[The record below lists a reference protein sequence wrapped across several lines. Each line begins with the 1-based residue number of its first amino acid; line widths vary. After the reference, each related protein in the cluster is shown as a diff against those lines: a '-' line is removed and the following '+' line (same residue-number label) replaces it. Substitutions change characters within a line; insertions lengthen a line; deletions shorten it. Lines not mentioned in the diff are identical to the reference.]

1 MSSCD
6 FLIVGAGMAGAS
18 AGYELA
24 PRGRVIL
31 LEREDA
37 PGYHSTGRSAAQFL
51 ESYGNAAVR
60 RLTHASR
67 AFFAHPPEGF
77 AEHALLTPR
86 GALFVARAE
95 GRETLEATLTE
106 VRALVGTAHPLGV
119 DEAIARVPVLRRD
132 YVAAAFYEPDSMDMD
147 VAAIHQSY
155 LKGLRR
161 RGGRMVADA
170 EIRRLS
176 RVGPTWEGE
185 TRDGRFS
192 APIVINAAG
201 AWCDEIA
208 RLAGVPPL
216 GLTPKR
222 RTAITFDPPPGLDAS
237 GWPLVIDVEETF
249 YFKPETGRI
258 LASPA
263 DETPVAAS
271 DVQPEE
277 LDVALTVDR
286 VERATTLSVPRIAH
300 KWAGLR
306 TSSPDKTPVVGME
319 ETAPGFVWLAGQGG
333 YGITTAPAL
342 ARAAASLLLE
352 GRLPEDLARLG
363 LTREALGPSRFRREA
378 HPPRAR
384 AGPDERGKST

>member
-1 MSSCD
+1 MSTCD

-24 PRGRVIL
+24 GHGRVIL
-31 LEREDA
+31 LEREEA

-67 AFFAHPPEGF
+67 AFFEHPPGGF

-86 GALFVARAE
+86 GALFVARE
-95 GRETLEATLTE
+95 EQRETLEATLAE
-106 VRALVGTAHPLGV
+106 VQALVGTAREL
-119 DEAIARVPVLRRD
+119 DAIQAIERVPVLRRD

-147 VAAIHQSY
+147 VAAIHQGY

-161 RGGRMVADA
+161 RGGRVVTDA
-170 EIRRLS
+170 EVGRLS
-176 RVGPTWEGE
+176 RVGQAWEVQ
-185 TRDGRFS
+185 TRNGRFS

-222 RTAITFDPPPGLDAS
+222 RTAITFDPPS
-237 GWPLVIDVEETF
+237 GVDITRWPLVIDVDETF
-249 YFKPETGRI
+249 YFKPEAGRI

-263 DETPVAAS
+263 DETPVAAC

-277 LDVALTVDR
+277 LDIAVTVDR
-286 VERATTLSVPRIAH
+286 LEKATTLSVRRIAH

-306 TSSPDKTPVVGME
+306 TFSPDKTPVVGME
-319 ETAPGFVWLAGQGG
+319 EAAPGFVWLAGQGG

-342 ARAAASLLLE
+342 ARATSALLVE
-352 GRLPEDLARLG
+352 GRLPEDLVSLG
-363 LTREALGPSRFRREA
+363 LTREALAPSRLR
-378 HPPRAR
+378 
-384 AGPDERGKST
+384 